1 MKKWCPSCWRAK
13 ETAAHV
19 TQCREAGRV
28 KTLQFT
34 IGFLDKWLEK
44 VSTDPGFRRC
54 IVRYARGHGF
64 ESMEEVCSEE

>member
-1 MKKWCPSCWRAK
+1 
-13 ETAAHV
+13 
-19 TQCREAGRV
+19 V